1 MRVRTVEDMAL
12 DIYETDEYEI
22 HHNDSNTPSLL
33 EIQRED
39 DGDVVYNLDNVIKF
53 TEGSH

>member
-1 MRVRTVEDMAL
+1 MRVRTIDDMAL

-22 HHNDSNTPSLL
+22 YLNGEDTSFL

-39 DGDVVYNLDNVIKF
+39 DGNVVYNLDNVIKY
-53 TEGSH
+53 EKGGH

>member
-12 DIYETDEYEI
+12 DIYETDEYNI
-22 HHNDSNTPSLL
+22 HFNDGDPSLL

-39 DGDVVYNLDNVIKF
+39 DGNVVYNLDNVIKY
-53 TEGSH
+53 EKGCH